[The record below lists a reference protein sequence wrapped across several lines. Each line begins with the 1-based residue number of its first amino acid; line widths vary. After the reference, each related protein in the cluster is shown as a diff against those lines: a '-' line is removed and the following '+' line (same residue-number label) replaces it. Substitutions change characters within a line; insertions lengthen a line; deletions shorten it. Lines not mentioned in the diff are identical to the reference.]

1 MKIGM
6 FQPFVGFLANAP
18 VKTPVFSRP
27 SAWRSSSDF
36 IAANSRYDA
45 TASAG
50 NLSSPN
56 VARHSNGESWGH
68 WSGTIWSTSGCSGA
82 STM

>member
-1 MKIGM
+1 MNTGM
-6 FQPFVGFLANAP
+6 FQPLVGFLANAP
-18 VKTPVFSRP
+18 MNTPVFWRP

-36 IAANSRYDA
+36 CDANARYSA

-50 NLSSPN
+50 ERSTPN
-56 VARHSNGESWGH
+56 EPRHSNGESWGH
-68 WSGTIWSTSGCSGA
+68 WSGTITSTSGCSGA